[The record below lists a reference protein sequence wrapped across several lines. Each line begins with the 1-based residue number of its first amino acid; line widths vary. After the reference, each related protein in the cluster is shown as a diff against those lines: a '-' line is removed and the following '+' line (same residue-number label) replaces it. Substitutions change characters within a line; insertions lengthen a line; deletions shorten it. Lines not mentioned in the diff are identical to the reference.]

1 MAPRTHLGYPHEGPL
16 VAGGVAPEGEVAVE
30 VEDSDVL
37 KAALAPRVVRRRRP
51 RAAAVSWWGFFQ
63 NPFLSSSLSCSGEVT
78 VYTANNV
85 TDSSTH
91 PSRA

>member
-37 KAALAPRVVRRRRP
+37 EPALAPRVVRSCRP
-51 RAAAVSWWGFFQ
+51 RAAAVTWHANFQ
-63 NPFLSSSLSCSGEVT
+63 NQFLSSSLVRSF
-78 VYTANNV
+78 
-85 TDSSTH
+85 
-91 PSRA
+91 RF